1 MNNKINIA
9 ELLKDAPSGTKV
21 WCDAYGYCTV
31 IKVSDNGINIVAS
44 APKKAIANFWVDA
57 YGRYKHDL
65 YPDGV
70 CIIFPSKD
78 CRTWEN
84 FRAPWKHKVFS
95 SFSKVLVSE
104 ERIWMP
110 ASYSYYNE
118 KLKRHVMTNGLS
130 YSDNDILPYECNERL
145 VGKETSETTDD

>member
-9 ELLKDAPSGTKV
+9 ELLKDAPKGTKLYSPI
-21 WCDAYGYCTV
+21 YGEVEFDRIENDSIYVLFRTAEDDYYYQNFF
-31 IKVSDNGINIVAS
+31 SD
-44 APKKAIANFWVDA
+44 
-57 YGRYKHDL
+57 GRFL
-65 YPDGV
+65 PYPDSE
-70 CIIFPSKD
+70 CLLFPSRD

-84 FRAPWKHKVFS
+84 FKAPWLHKVFS
-95 SFSKVLVSE
+95 PFSKVLVSE